1 MIVVDTFGYIG
12 LIHDA
17 SSIISDYHQYLKN
30 LRILDQKINETQ
42 SIMDG
47 IKDQLKETTIRI
59 TSEKETRRSRYE
71 SVITYMDKADECKE
85 KLESML
91 EKALINPEEIEHP
104 KRYSIENLE
113 KMVGYSLKSRRKELE
128 DLKSQLEVSKRFYDS
143 RGFIYQKMH
152 SDDIKR
158 NNNILTHTESLIN
171 ITKSYLSLYNNVVGY
186 IDHD

>member
-1 MIVVDTFGYIG
+1 
-12 LIHDA
+12 
-17 SSIISDYHQYLKN
+17 
-30 LRILDQKINETQ
+30 
-42 SIMDG
+42 
-47 IKDQLKETTIRI
+47 
-59 TSEKETRRSRYE
+59 
-71 SVITYMDKADECKE
+71 
-85 KLESML
+85 ML